1 MIFDV
6 LASFFTKAEE
16 ANKEKLNEILATV
29 TDVIDKFPPK
39 ILKAISGKVF
49 PTVNKSSYRID
60 FSLTDV
66 LWWKEAFKNEVIVFK
81 DPKVVKAEIKTLLL
95 NEMSNY
101 TDPDTSTKEMNE
113 YLKTLITESD
123 LND

>member
-1 MIFDV
+1 M
-6 LASFFTKAEE
+6 
-16 ANKEKLNEILATV
+16 
-29 TDVIDKFPPK
+29 
-39 ILKAISGKVF
+39 
-49 PTVNKSSYRID
+49 
-60 FSLTDV
+60 

-95 NEMSNY
+95 NEMSTY